1 MTEITLHQVEQDLI
15 TLRRHRL
22 ALEGFHQLMEGREV
36 ITGPTA
42 VAMSIAMEDADPE
55 AAEEK
60 GVTGKD
66 IAAGLKKV
74 GITIKNIIQW
84 LLRTIGS
91 LVEKLGIAMQRLG
104 MKGKKVK
111 AALDQLP
118 EEAKAKMGNE
128 VKELPTETV
137 LDLGALSID
146 GVFVGNDPEQVNN
159 VIKMGDYINKTYPK
173 MFNDIM
179 GKVEQLAKQ
188 HAEDETSENFFKALA
203 GVLSSSTQLPTI
215 ALDKENYAPSI
226 AAGDQTVNTV
236 PLMGDH
242 GLVIYNPKK
251 AGDINDNAPVDA
263 LRGYMVLGF
272 PGYSTKQQ
280 APESAEV
287 ATYETV
293 VKLTDMVN
301 KSIDAHNNSVAE
313 VGSILKNRTDSVNKL
328 VDELTAKDT
337 KGARVEIIEAIGI
350 MLQRYATL
358 VTEVHKWYGRTL
370 NQELGYLGLSA
381 EAADKSV

>member
-1 MTEITLHQVEQDLI
+1 
-15 TLRRHRL
+15 
-22 ALEGFHQLMEGREV
+22 MEGREV

-42 VAMSIAMEDADPE
+42 VAMSIAMEDADPSE
-55 AAEEK
+55 AEDK

-74 GITIKNIIQW
+74 GITIKNIVQW
-84 LLRTIGS
+84 LLRTIGQ
-91 LVEKLGIAMQRLG
+91 LVEKLGLAMQRLG
-104 MKGKKVK
+104 EKGKKVK
-111 AALDQLP
+111 AALDSLP
-118 EEAKAKMGNE
+118 EEAKAKMGGE
-128 VKELPTETV
+128 VKELPAETQ

-146 GVFVGNDPEQVNN
+146 GQFVGTDPEQLNN

-173 MFNDIM
+173 MFNDIL

-203 GVLSSSTQLPTI
+203 GVLSSSTQMPGVP
-215 ALDKENYAPSI
+215 LDKENYAPSV

-236 PLMGDH
+236 PLMGDR

-263 LRGYMVLGF
+263 LRGYMVLAF
-272 PGYSTKQQ
+272 PEYTTKQG
-280 APESAEV
+280 APDSVEV
-287 ATYETV
+287 AKYETV

-301 KSIDAHNNSVAE
+301 KSIDDNNNSTSEAGQLIRSRTE
-313 VGSILKNRTDSVNKL
+313 SINKL

-381 EAADKSV
+381 ESANKAAG